1 MRRPKLSID
10 SQIRHMEKKGIE
22 FNIVSKAEAKDFLEN
37 HTYYFKIKSYAKNYG
52 KITTSDEQEKYVNLE
67 FAYMLELSR
76 IDAQLRYLIVHLCL
90 DIEHF
95 LKVRLLKDFN
105 KSSNNG
111 YNLVERLFIINSA
124 SKDAIARK
132 GRKSTCMD
140 LVNKYKNDF
149 AIWNIVEV
157 MTFGEFLKFLL
168 LYYGDSY
175 LSYYGLLESVR
186 CLRNAAAH
194 NNCLLNS
201 LAIPYTYR
209 GKFNPARRVQTYVQS
224 LKRGGRYSIG
234 ERMIKTKLNNP
245 IIHDFIALLLV
256 YNDVVPD
263 SETKHMRVQA
273 VNELFKNRMLR
284 NKEYF
289 KGNDAI
295 TTSYSFVTKII
306 DNLL

>member
-1 MRRPKLSID
+1 MRRPKLSIN
-10 SQIRHMEKKGIE
+10 SQIEHMEKKGIK
-22 FNIVSKAEAKDFLEN
+22 FDIVSKDEAKDFLEN

-52 KITTSDEQEKYVNLE
+52 KIITNDKQEKYVNLE
-67 FAYMLELSR
+67 FGYMLELSR

-111 YNLVERLFIINSA
+111 YNLVERLFIINGT

-186 CLRNAAAH
+186 CL
-194 NNCLLNS
+194 
-201 LAIPYTYR
+201 
-209 GKFNPARRVQTYVQS
+209 
-224 LKRGGRYSIG
+224 
-234 ERMIKTKLNNP
+234 
-245 IIHDFIALLLV
+245 
-256 YNDVVPD
+256 
-263 SETKHMRVQA
+263 
-273 VNELFKNRMLR
+273 
-284 NKEYF
+284 
-289 KGNDAI
+289 
-295 TTSYSFVTKII
+295 
-306 DNLL
+306 